1 MDNETGGYFFISTL
15 TGPQILKLM
24 DLKWIKSLT
33 DRLGLKDL
41 KEIGI
46 NNVPLD
52 MNRIPD
58 EIRKLIHPTWL

>member
-15 TGPQILKLM
+15 IGPQILKLM
-24 DLKWIKSLT
+24 DLKWIKSLP
-33 DRLGLKDL
+33 DLSGLKDL

-46 NNVPLD
+46 DNVPLD
-52 MNRIPD
+52 MEGIPD